1 MVQKDCTT
9 TEAMK
14 TALLVL
20 QERQP
25 KAMVHLDLS
34 KRGIVSIG
42 GDAFRGCSSLASV
55 VIPSSVT
62 RIDDRAFAGCTALK
76 SIVVD
81 EGNNRYA
88 SKDGILYVD
97 STLIARALCRRRNH
111 RSIVGLHHLRRCIS
125 GL

>member
-1 MVQKDCTT
+1 
-9 TEAMK
+9 
-14 TALLVL
+14 
-20 QERQP
+20 
-25 KAMVHLDLS
+25 MVHLDLS
-34 KRGIVSIG
+34 KNGIVSIG